1 MTSMTKTP
9 AETLEVVSGS
19 PGETRRWGRL
29 LGRHARPGDLILLI
43 GELGSGKT
51 TLTQGIAW
59 GLGVREYARSPTF
72 VLMVQYQGRLPLH
85 HIDLYRVSGVAEA
98 LDLGLEDV
106 FQGGGV
112 CVVEWADRALEAF
125 PAQHLEVRL
134 EGVDAKTRHLR
145 LEAHGQRHGEL
156 VKAVADDAGQGPGR
170 RRRTAPGIGQAGPS
184 ILRLRSGHAS
194 SGHSSAQD
202 SE

>member
-1 MTSMTKTP
+1 MTSVPT
-9 AETLEVVSGS
+9 ETLEAVSAS

-29 LGRHARPGDLILLI
+29 LGRHARPGDLVLLI

-72 VLMVQYQGRLPLH
+72 VLMARYQGRLPLH

-98 LDLGLEDV
+98 LDLGLEEV

-134 EGVDAKTRHLR
+134 EAVDAKTRRLW
-145 LEAHGQRHGEL
+145 LEAHGKRHGEL
-156 VKAVADDAGQGPGR
+156 LRAVADGAR
-170 RRRTAPGIGQAGPS
+170 RG
-184 ILRLRSGHAS
+184 
-194 SGHSSAQD
+194 
-202 SE
+202 